1 VTYGRSRRIQPAA
14 CGAKEAT
21 MFRFAATFAA
31 TSAAIVML
39 ALGGLASCGKKPDD
53 AAKPGPGSEPAA
65 TAPTPQSSGTIKIG
79 LVASFSGPFA
89 DIGRQIENGI
99 KAYMKKH
106 GDTVAGKKIELLRR
120 DTTGPVPEV
129 AKRLAQE
136 LVARDK
142 VDFLTGFGL
151 TPEALAAAAVATEG
165 KTPMVIMNAATS
177 IITTKSPYIVRF
189 SMTLPQVAAPM
200 GEWAPKNGI
209 RKVATLVSDYGP
221 GLDAE
226 AAFTKTFTANGG
238 TVIEAV
244 RVPLKNPEFSS
255 FMQRIKDAKPEAVF
269 VFVPAG
275 EQCISFMKA
284 FHERGLAEA
293 GIKIISTGDLTDD
306 NKLQAMGDPAIGIVS
321 TFHYSVA
328 HDSSENKEFLAAY
341 RDANGADAGSPNF
354 MSVAAYDAMAAIYD
368 VVKQL
373 GGTMDADRAMEILKN
388 TSMLSPRGQIKIDPE
403 TRDVVQTVYVRRVEK
418 VDGELRNV
426 EFANVGMVKD
436 PGKPTG
442 PDTAKEPAKDPGKEP
457 K

>member
-1 VTYGRSRRIQPAA
+1 MGRSRVR
-14 CGAKEAT
+14 GSKEAT
-21 MFRFAATFAA
+21 MFRSVAARAA
-31 TSAAIVML
+31 VITL
-39 ALGGLASCGKKPDD
+39 ALVGVASCKKAGDE
-53 AAKPGPGSEPAA
+53 AGTKPGSGSAPGVAA
-65 TAPTPQSSGTIKIG
+65 PSAPSASTTIKIG

-89 DIGRQIENGI
+89 DIGRQLENGI

-106 GDTVAGKKIELLRR
+106 GDTVAGKKIEILRR

-189 SMTLPQVAAPM
+189 SMTLPQVSAPM

-221 GLDAE
+221 GIDAE

-238 TVIEAV
+238 TVLEAV

-275 EQCISFMKA
+275 EQCISFIKA
-284 FHERGLAEA
+284 FHERGLAQA
-293 GIKIISTGDLTDD
+293 GIKIIATGDLTDD
-306 NKLQAMGDPAIGIVS
+306 NKLQAMGDPAVGIVS

-328 HDSSENKEFLAAY
+328 HDSPENKEFLAAY
-341 RDANGADAGSPNF
+341 LDANGAEAGSPNF
-354 MSVAAYDAMAAIYD
+354 MSVAAYDAMGAIYD

-373 GGTMDADRAMEILKN
+373 GGTMDAERAMEILKN
-388 TSMLSPRGQIKIDPE
+388 VSMTSPRGPIKIDPE

-418 VDGELRNV
+418 VDGQLRNV
-426 EFANVGMVKD
+426 EFADVGMIKD
-436 PGKPTG
+436 PG
-442 PDTAKEPAKDPGKEP
+442 KDPGKET